1 MLHLFSQTVKQGQLK
16 TAPVTTLT
24 QPLTPN
30 QEEFNKL
37 KQQQLVQQQKLGQ
50 VPAGQQV
57 AGTSGSVTQIQHHAQ
72 AGQVL
77 SNT

>member
-24 QPLTPN
+24 RPLTLN

-57 AGTSGSVTQIQHHAQ
+57 AGTSGSVAQIQHHAQ